1 MKNINIPENT
11 DLNDLIESINTSEDA
26 ALLNESTL
34 MFDQSIYALLP
45 YPLNKIVEVIDNP
58 QKRDIALI
66 TSLTVLG
73 SILRNYTVQH
83 RDNVEGCQLSTYI
96 LGNASSGKGFATKW
110 RAVGKE
116 YHNVQVEKYRQ
127 NLKDYKLSLMEF
139 KRQERDD
146 EPIKP
151 KRNYIFLSPDITKAS
166 LVQELAENEGY
177 GLLFAPEADTI
188 IKASQGEHGGFSDL
202 LRTSFHGEP
211 HSTNR
216 KSFEEGP
223 IEINNVRF
231 GILLTST
238 LDQCFRLIP
247 NYENGL
253 FSRFIYYL
261 LSAENKYVCEA
272 PEEQGEKLNKLTA
285 FISEYFQNIASFDSE
300 LSETLKFSLSE
311 EQKAKRD
318 KLLSDI
324 DKEFID
330 RNCVRLQ
337 SNIIR
342 YSLIFTRLCM
352 LLSYLRAFH
361 LSGTISTEKIEC
373 NSIDFDITISI
384 VSKLINHLQILD
396 FFYKSK
402 NPKQRGLVYFE
413 RSASIE
419 NKGEDKAASLKMSAL
434 NLYQKGFSYGQ
445 ISSTLFNDHKH
456 KGTVHRWV
464 KKSKT
469 HCNSFP
475 FPETETE
482 GSKTDWVDV
491 SNILKE
497 VKVSVFQ
504 NVQTSKPFEE
514 NINLF
519 DLITFEDEE
528 DEIENYRKINNL
540 KEKSNRKKNLIAF
553 TPSGIF
559 KGWRSKNNLTQHSG
573 FICIDVDEKGNE
585 HIENFDLLKDEFKK
599 ILNVAFCAH
608 SVSGKGYFLLIP
620 IENVEKHEKYFF
632 TLYEA
637 FKKLGIEID
646 KACKDVCRLRILS
659 FDKYYYIA
667 TKAVKYNQTVDAH
680 FIPLEFEDIKDSMI
694 NTKFYELIQ
703 NIVKR
708 EIDITRNYEDW
719 FIIACAIANTY
730 GESGR
735 TNFHTISQYYPN
747 YDKSENE
754 SLYDRCLRSS
764 KNREKKYG
772 LRKVIEIAKNYE
784 LVSMN

>member
-151 KRNYIFLSPDITKAS
+151 KRNYLFLSPDITKAS

-272 PEEQGEKLNKLTA
+272 PEEQGEKLNKQIDREA
-285 FISEYFQNIASFDSE
+285 EHIDRKFIKIKSNITGEKVTSVTGFYKQIKKLNLSKRLSKLKSE
-300 LSETLKFSLSE
+300 LSEEKNLRSLFPPSLTGLFLVYPE
-311 EQKAKRD
+311 GYRYIPETNIKDYIKITTISRD
-318 KLLSDI
+318 K
-324 DKEFID
+324 F
-330 RNCVRLQ
+330 
-337 SNIIR
+337 NII
-342 YSLIFTRLCM
+342 F
-352 LLSYLRAFH
+352 
-361 LSGTISTEKIEC
+361 
-373 NSIDFDITISI
+373 
-384 VSKLINHLQILD
+384 
-396 FFYKSK
+396 K
-402 NPKQRGLVYFE
+402 NP
-413 RSASIE
+413 
-419 NKGEDKAASLKMSAL
+419 
-434 NLYQKGFSYGQ
+434 
-445 ISSTLFNDHKH
+445 
-456 KGTVHRWV
+456 
-464 KKSKT
+464 
-469 HCNSFP
+469 
-475 FPETETE
+475 
-482 GSKTDWVDV
+482 
-491 SNILKE
+491 
-497 VKVSVFQ
+497 
-504 NVQTSKPFEE
+504 
-514 NINLF
+514 
-519 DLITFEDEE
+519 
-528 DEIENYRKINNL
+528 
-540 KEKSNRKKNLIAF
+540 
-553 TPSGIF
+553 
-559 KGWRSKNNLTQHSG
+559 
-573 FICIDVDEKGNE
+573 E
-585 HIENFDLLKDEFKK
+585 H
-599 ILNVAFCAH
+599 
-608 SVSGKGYFLLIP
+608 
-620 IENVEKHEKYFF
+620 
-632 TLYEA
+632 EA
-637 FKKLGIEID
+637 
-646 KACKDVCRLRILS
+646 
-659 FDKYYYIA
+659 
-667 TKAVKYNQTVDAH
+667 
-680 FIPLEFEDIKDSMI
+680 
-694 NTKFYELIQ
+694 
-703 NIVKR
+703 
-708 EIDITRNYEDW
+708 
-719 FIIACAIANTY
+719 
-730 GESGR
+730 
-735 TNFHTISQYYPN
+735 
-747 YDKSENE
+747 
-754 SLYDRCLRSS
+754 
-764 KNREKKYG
+764 
-772 LRKVIEIAKNYE
+772 
-784 LVSMN
+784 